1 MNKFKEWDV
10 VYDPS
15 DDTLMIYKSEFEN
28 EHNAWCEFSQG
39 SVRNCVTGIDHL
51 VYIGQFWTDKERLM
65 HEKYK
70 ALLPFEKEIK
80 RLSEKRKRC
89 FSVMELFKLNMEI
102 AVNAGQMLIIQS
114 QPLPQFDENGMI
126 KKDQSAEVV
135 VTRK

>member
-15 DDTLMIYKSEFEN
+15 DDCLMI
-28 EHNAWCEFSQG
+28 
-39 SVRNCVTGIDHL
+39 VTGFMEGNVMCKLSQTEWCPTIVTSADSL
-51 VYIGQFWTDKERLM
+51 VYIGQFWTDKERLIT
-65 HEKYK
+65 EKYK

-80 RLSEKRKRC
+80 RLSEKRKKC
-89 FSVMELFKLNMEI
+89 FSIMELFKLNMEI
-102 AVNAGQMLIIQS
+102 AVNVGQMLIIQS

-126 KKDQSAEVV
+126 KKDQPASVV